1 MQKAMQEAMVE
12 NSAAVSEYRE
22 GSERAL
28 NYHRGPGHE
37 EDERESQC
45 QRGSTGWLSKWWRR
59 SEP

>member
-28 NYHRGPGHE
+28 NFIVGRVMKKTRGKA
-37 EDERESQC
+37 SA
-45 QRGSTGWLSKWWRR
+45 
-59 SEP
+59 SEVAPAG